1 MGVVQDARIGRV
13 EQRLDKTRDELK
25 GDIEAAKSELKGDIS
40 TLREEVVANRREL
53 QCQITSVRDELQ
65 GQITAVGTDVAAL
78 KGEVVVTRDVL
89 LAAIQGLDRGP
100 SR

>member
-25 GDIEAAKSELKGDIS
+25 GDITSTKSELKGDIS
-40 TLREEVVANRREL
+40 TLREEVVANRR
-53 QCQITSVRDELQ
+53 ELQ

>member
-1 MGVVQDARIGRV
+1 MSDH
-13 EQRLDKTRDELK
+13 
-25 GDIEAAKSELKGDIS
+25 
-40 TLREEVVANRREL
+40 
-53 QCQITSVRDELQ
+53 VRPEGAQ

-89 LAAIQGLDRGP
+89 LAAIQGLDQGP